1 MSEIRKAILTAD
13 EARAAILDYQAKSG
27 KSQAEVAK
35 ELGYSPTAISRFKSG
50 TYDGD
55 HDSIVKAVEQL
66 LKITAKREAAPKK
79 PPYQATS
86 TSIQVA
92 SLIEMCHGR
101 GEMGVA
107 YGDPGVGKTM
117 AVRQYAKENEDAIV
131 ITISPT
137 TATITGVNELIA
149 EKLGIKE
156 KTSRRITAGIVA
168 KLKGTKRV
176 IVIDEA
182 QHLKA
187 KVVNHLRSI
196 VDATEDEETGE
207 RIGMA
212 LVGNDE
218 IFHELKVKQ
227 AAAFSQ
233 ISDRITY
240 WKHLVA
246 SEVSRDDIRL
256 IFTEAPLEAEA
267 IDLLYKISTSVSVRK
282 AVQIFTNTLNAFGIE
297 DYNNLTTAH
306 LATVAKEMKIK
317 FAA

>member
-1 MSEIRKAILTAD
+1 MKTHLTAD
-13 EARAAILDYQAKSG
+13 EARAAIKDYQKKTG
-27 KSQAEVAK
+27 KSQNEVAK
-35 ELGYSPTAISRFKSG
+35 ELGYTNATALSRFHSG
-50 TYDGD
+50 GYE
-55 HDSIVKAVEQL
+55 SEPEMIKRIEQL
-66 LKITAKREAAPKK
+66 LKISAKREAAPKK

-92 SLIEMCHGR
+92 SLIELCHAR

-117 AVRQYAKENEDAIV
+117 AVKQYTKENEDAIV

-137 TATITGVNELIA
+137 NATITGVNDLIA

-156 KTSRRITAGIVA
+156 KIQRRITAGIVA

-196 VDATEDEETGE
+196 VDATEDDDTGE

-212 LVGNDE
+212 LIGNDE
-218 IFHELKVKQ
+218 IFFELKVKQ
-227 AAAFSQ
+227 AAAYSQ
-233 ISDRITY
+233 VADRITY
-240 WKHLVA
+240 WEHLVA
-246 SEVSRDDIRL
+246 KEVKKDDIQL
-256 IFTEAPLEAEA
+256 IFSEASFADDALN
-267 IDLLYKISTSVSVRK
+267 LLHKISTTVSIRK
-282 AVQIFTNTLNAFGIE
+282 AVQVFTNALLLFNIK
-297 DYNNLTTAH
+297 DYAELSTAH
-306 LATVAKEMKIK
+306 LATVAKQMKIK
-317 FAA
+317 IAV